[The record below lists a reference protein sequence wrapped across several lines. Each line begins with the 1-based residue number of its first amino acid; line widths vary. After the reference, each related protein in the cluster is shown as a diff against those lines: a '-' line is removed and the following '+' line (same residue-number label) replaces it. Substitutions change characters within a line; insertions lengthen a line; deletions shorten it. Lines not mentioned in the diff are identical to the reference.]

1 MKTLLNFIQ
10 TLVYKS
16 KQKTQKVLPAFP
28 TFLKQI
34 ELPWLHW
41 DRVKCFG
48 CNQKH
53 PFGLKTKFYET
64 LQGGIAT
71 EWHSSEDYE
80 GFPGMVHG
88 GILMALVDE
97 VMGHA
102 VFQEC
107 GHLAVSLKLETE
119 FIKAIKSGEKIV
131 GWGKVTKQVSR
142 LSYVEGYLFRADGKV
157 AISATGLYYF
167 PTEKQFKKM
176 SKVNVDQVPK
186 EMFQYVMKN

>member
-1 MKTLLNFIQ
+1 MKKIFSFVQSLILKN
-10 TLVYKS
+10 KS
-16 KQKTQKVLPAFP
+16 KTSKVLPVMP
-28 TFLKQI
+28 TFLNQI

-48 CNQKH
+48 CHQSH

-64 LQGGIAT
+64 PQGGIAT
-71 EWHSSEDYE
+71 EWSSSEDYE
-80 GFPGMVHG
+80 GFPGMLHG
-88 GILMALVDE
+88 GILMALIDE

-119 FIKAIKSGEKIV
+119 FIKAIQSGEKIV

-142 LSYVEGYLFRADGKV
+142 LSYVEGYLFKQDGKV
-157 AISATGLYYF
+157 AIKATGLYYF
-167 PTEKQFKKM
+167 PTEKQFKRM
-176 SKVNVDQVPK
+176 SKVNVDNVPN
-186 EMFQYVMKN
+186 EILQYVMKN